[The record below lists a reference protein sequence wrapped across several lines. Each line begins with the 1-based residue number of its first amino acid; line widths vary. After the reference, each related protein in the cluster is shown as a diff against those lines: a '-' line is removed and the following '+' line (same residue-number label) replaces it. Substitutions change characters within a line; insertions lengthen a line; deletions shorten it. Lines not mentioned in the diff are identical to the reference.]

1 MENENYYEKYAVI
14 DAQIRVLSNQK
25 DELRVKLLEELLSRD
40 EKSVVTAVGKFTV
53 AQTKVWTYSDKIAE
67 LDEEFKAHKAKEQST
82 GEATF
87 EENSSLRFT
96 PIKL

>member
-14 DAQIRVLSNQK
+14 DAQIRVLNNQK

-67 LDEEFKAHKAKEQST
+67 LEEKFKAYKAKEQST

-87 EENSSLRFT
+87 EENPSLRFT